1 MNHTSHLKLLLGAV
15 AVLVVLGA
23 FGVPVTSYLPLILV
37 LAICPLMMIFM
48 MKSMTSMDHGDGTES
63 VDSDHGPSAHRH

>member
-48 MKSMTSMDHGDGTES
+48 MKSMDHGGWQGERR
-63 VDSDHGPSAHRH
+63 HR